1 MLVRMILLENLII
14 FVEGSYMFN
23 KKEVNTLIK
32 LARKLGERICDQ
44 GTFEERQSKHLI
56 MKWKYKGNTFAH
68 TFPGSQKISPINH
81 QYSQMRK
88 NLRASGLKPPNELTT
103 RLLDSVEQQELLQ
116 ELWAHL
122 GTDDEGETPYG
133 GDIDK

>member
-1 MLVRMILLENLII
+1 MSIKDI
-14 FVEGSYMFN
+14 
-23 KKEVNTLIK
+23 NTLIK
-32 LARKLGERICDQ
+32 LSRNLGESICDK

-68 TFPGSQKISPINH
+68 TFPSSSKISSINH

-88 NLRASGLKPPNELTT
+88 NLRASGLEPPSEFTT
-103 RLLDSVEQQELLQ
+103 RLIGSVEQQELLE
-116 ELWAHL
+116 ELWVHL

-133 GDIDK
+133 GDVDKGR

>member
-1 MLVRMILLENLII
+1 MILLECLII
-14 FVEGSYMFN
+14 FAGGNYMHN

-32 LARKLGERICDQ
+32 LSRKLGKSICDQ

-103 RLLDSVEQQELLQ
+103 KLLGSVEQQELLQ

>member
-1 MLVRMILLENLII
+1 MPVRMILLENWII
-14 FVEGSYMFN
+14 FVERNYMRN
-23 KKEVNTLIK
+23 KKEINTLIK
-32 LARKLGERICDQ
+32 LSRKLGESICDQ

-88 NLRASGLKPPNELTT
+88 NLRASGLKPPNEFTT
-103 RLLDSVEQQELLQ
+103 RLLGSVEQQELLQ

>member
-1 MLVRMILLENLII
+1 M
-14 FVEGSYMFN
+14 S
-23 KKEVNTLIK
+23 KKDINTLIN
-32 LARKLGERICDQ
+32 LSRKLGESICDQ
-44 GTFEERQSKHLI
+44 GTFEERKSKYLI
-56 MKWKYKGNTFAH
+56 MKWKYKGNAFAH
-68 TFPGSQKISPINH
+68 KFPSSSKIASINH